1 MNIVEY
7 IRHQENGKRIMGGFA
22 NNSWWFFLLIF
33 TYLCL
38 ASVENHPIIFIIVKK
53 CFPWGLPSQMEHT
66 NWSSF
71 LSLFNL
77 LGIYPINHTSS
88 ITPTTTKF
96 KSKMAMIIIILTPK
110 KIYGIYPLHYATLCK
125 GSSMF
130 VLYITI
136 ITTNTVVII
145 TVIINNIFQWYIF
158 SDKKRLLMELWA
170 EAPPWLSSGTPR
182 SKPTSRC
189 RMSLSPAL
197 SPSKSLFS
205 SPYFVITLKIK
216 NYYEAMFEQHQYYI
230 LHCQ

>member
-1 MNIVEY
+1 MVNVLWEVLQTIHDDSFYWFLHIYVLQVLKTTLSSLSSSRNASLEGSHP
-7 IRHQENGKRIMGGFA
+7 RWSTQTDQA
-22 NNSWWFFLLIF
+22 FFLFLI
-33 TYLCL
+33 CL
-38 ASVENHPIIFIIVKK
+38 VFV
-53 CFPWGLPSQMEHT
+53 
-66 NWSSF
+66 
-71 LSLFNL
+71 
-77 LGIYPINHTSS
+77 YPRNHTSS

-145 TVIINNIFQWYIF
+145 TVIINNIIQRCIF
-158 SDKKRLLMELWA
+158 ADKKRLLMELWA